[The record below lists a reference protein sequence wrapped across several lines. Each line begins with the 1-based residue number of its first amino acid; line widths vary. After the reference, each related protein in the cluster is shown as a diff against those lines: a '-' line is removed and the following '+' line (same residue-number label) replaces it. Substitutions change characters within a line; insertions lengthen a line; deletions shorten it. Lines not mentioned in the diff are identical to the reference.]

1 MLHNPEDY
9 PEPQMFNPD
18 RFIKDGKIN
27 PDVRD
32 PLTVAFGFGR
42 RICPG
47 RYLSN
52 GSLFILIA
60 SVLHVFNIHPVLG
73 EDGKKYDPFSAVIT
87 GLISAPEHVPCI
99 VTPRSERAELL
110 IRQTSSEANLS

>member
-1 MLHNPEDY
+1 MVEMVNKFKFSDGSVAPNARYQNLLPTRAMLHDSEDY
-9 PEPQMFNPD
+9 PEPQMFNSD

-47 RYLSN
+47 RYSSN

-60 SVLHVFNIHPVLG
+60 SVLHVFNIHP
-73 EDGKKYDPFSAVIT
+73 
-87 GLISAPEHVPCI
+87 
-99 VTPRSERAELL
+99 ERAELL
-110 IRQTSSEANLS
+110 IRQISSEANLP